1 MVSPMGNFFTLHV
14 ITTRRGASVREGKG
28 ERRTKYASYAREQR
42 RSSLIK
48 SRWPNDES
56 SSGSRLE
63 GETGATMGNEGWT
76 ETVADGESV
85 VMVAGCGGTG
95 RGQLAGTKNK
105 GDGERERG
113 EGLRRAREISPVSH
127 AMPLMS
133 LAMPRTTG
141 CFYAKMFISPLI
153 FTDENMRELVIRTCD
168 DTRASEMM
176 RQTRGR

>member
-14 ITTRRGASVREGKG
+14 ITVRGASVREREERVKRTG
-28 ERRTKYASYAREQR
+28 ENEICLLCARAER

-85 VMVAGCGGTG
+85 VMVAGCEGEEAGG
-95 RGQLAGTKNK
+95 RGNTTCRDEDQEGNGGWDA
-105 GDGERERG
+105 RERYRPCRMRCRRVADVFG
-113 EGLRRAREISPVSH
+113 DASHNGLFLCKDVHQRFDLHRRKYARACNSDV
-127 AMPLMS
+127 
-133 LAMPRTTG
+133 
-141 CFYAKMFISPLI
+141 
-153 FTDENMRELVIRTCD
+153 
-168 DTRASEMM
+168 
-176 RQTRGR
+176 